1 MSKRRVV
8 VTGLGAI
15 SPLGLTSQELWT
27 GLCEGKS
34 GADTIKAFDP
44 AEFPCKIA
52 GEAPEF
58 KIRNYVPK
66 SHRKATK
73 LMSRDIEL
81 SIVAADEA
89 IKNSGLITKASGAEQ
104 VTVAPQRSAICFGA
118 GLISCD
124 LVELAPSVALSI
136 TDDKFDIKKW
146 GKAGLES
153 LTPLW
158 LLKYLPNMLPCH
170 VGIIHD
176 IQGPSN
182 TITCGEVAGHI
193 AISEA
198 AEMIIR
204 GNAEVALGGGCEAKV
219 NPIVMTRQCLLK
231 RSTFDHN
238 DQPEQA
244 VRPFDAQ
251 ASGSVFGEAAG
262 VLVLEE
268 LQFAKTRNAPVLAE
282 IVGHASSNSLNTQF
296 EHLEPDGK
304 GIQIS
309 IEKALEEAGISPDQ
323 IDLIIPAGTGI
334 AADDKAEAMALKAVF
349 GDDLDSIVVWPIK
362 SMTTHTGAAAGAI
375 DLIAAVQAISNEKIG
390 PSKNYDTPADGYQLN
405 IAKEGVG
412 KEINYA
418 LCCGYSFGGQTAAIV
433 IKKYEETAS

>member
-8 VTGLGAI
+8 VTGLGTI
-15 SPLGLTSQELWT
+15 SPLGLTSQDMWT
-27 GLCEGKS
+27 GLCEGRT

-44 AEFPCKIA
+44 VEFPCKIA
-52 GEAPEF
+52 GEVPEF

-89 IKNSGLITKASGAEQ
+89 IKNSGLVTRADETEQ
-104 VTVAPQRSAICFGA
+104 VSVSPERRAICFGA

-136 TDDKFDIKKW
+136 TENQFDIHKW

-182 TITCGEVAGHI
+182 TITCGEVAAYI
-193 AISEA
+193 AIAEA
-198 AEMIIR
+198 AEMVTR
-204 GNAEVALGGGCEAKV
+204 GDAEIALGGGCEAKV
-219 NPIVMTRQCLLK
+219 NPIVMARQCLLK
-231 RSTFDHN
+231 RSTFDYN
-238 DQPEQA
+238 DQPEKA
-244 VRPFDAQ
+244 VRPFDAK

-268 LQFAKTRNAPVLAE
+268 LEFAKSRNASILAE
-282 IVGHASSNSLNTQF
+282 IVGYASSNSLNKQF

-304 GIQIS
+304 GIQVAIQ
-309 IEKALEEAGISPDQ
+309 KALEEAGIKPDQ
-323 IDLIIPAGTGI
+323 IDLIVPAGTGI
-334 AADDKAEAMALKAVF
+334 AVDDKAEAVALNAVF
-349 GDDLDSIVVWPIK
+349 GEMLNNITVWPIK

-375 DLIAAVQAISNEKIG
+375 DLIATVQAIHNKRIG
-390 PSKNYDTPADGYQLN
+390 PSKNYDTPAEGCRLN
-405 IAKEGVG
+405 IVKEGLE
-412 KEINYA
+412 KETNYA

-433 IKKYEETAS
+433 VKKYEETAS

>member
-15 SPLGLTSQELWT
+15 SPLGLTSHQLWA

-34 GADTIKAFDP
+34 GTDTIKAFNP

-52 GEAPEF
+52 GEVPEF
-58 KIRNYVPK
+58 KVRNYVPK

-89 IKNSGLITKASGAEQ
+89 IKNSGLVTKASGEEQ
-104 VTVAPQRSAICFGA
+104 VTVAPERSAISFGA

-124 LVELAPSVALSI
+124 LVELAPSVAVSI
-136 TDDKFDIKKW
+136 TDNQFDIKKW
-146 GKAGLES
+146 GKAGLEA

-158 LLKYLPNMLPCH
+158 LLKYLPNMLGCH

-193 AISEA
+193 AIAEA
-198 AEMIIR
+198 VEMIVR
-204 GNAEVALGGGCEAKV
+204 GDAEVALGGGCEAKV
-219 NPIVMTRQCLLK
+219 NPIVMMRQCLLK
-231 RSTFDHN
+231 RSTFDYN

-244 VRPFDAQ
+244 ARPYDAK

-268 LQFAKTRNAPVLAE
+268 LEFAKNRNASVLAE
-282 IVGHASSNSLNTQF
+282 IVGHASSNSLNTQY
-296 EHLEPDGK
+296 EHLESDGK
-304 GIQIS
+304 GIQIA
-309 IEKALEEAGISPDQ
+309 IEKALEEAGISPEQ

-334 AADDKAEAMALKAVF
+334 AADDKAEATALKAVF
-349 GDDLDSIVVWPIK
+349 GDVLNKISVWPIK
-362 SMTTHTGAAAGAI
+362 SMVTHTGAASGAI
-375 DLIAAVQAISNEKIG
+375 DLIVAVQAISDKKIG
-390 PSKNYDTPADGYQLN
+390 PSKNYDAPAEGCELN
-405 IAKEGVG
+405 IAKESIE

-433 IKKYEETAS
+433 VKKYEEATS

>member
-8 VTGLGAI
+8 VTGLGAA

-27 GLCEGKS
+27 GLLEGKS
-34 GADTIKAFDP
+34 GIDTIRSFDP
-44 AEFPCKIA
+44 TEFPCKIA
-52 GEAPEF
+52 GEVPEY

-81 SIVAADEA
+81 SIIAADEA
-89 IKNSGLITKASGAEQ
+89 VKNSGLVTKAAQ
-104 VTVAPQRSAICFGA
+104 ADKVTVAPNRSAISFGA

-124 LVELAPSVALSI
+124 LVELSPSVALSI
-136 TDDKFDIKKW
+136 TDNQFDLHKW
-146 GKAGLES
+146 GKAGLEA

-193 AISEA
+193 AIAEA
-198 AEMIIR
+198 TEMIVR
-204 GNAEVALGGGCEAKV
+204 GDADVALGGGCEAKV
-219 NPIVMTRQCLLK
+219 NPIVMMRQCLLK
-231 RSTFDHN
+231 RSTFENN
-238 DQPEQA
+238 DRPHEA
-244 VRPFDAQ
+244 ARPFDAQ
-251 ASGSVFGEAAG
+251 GSGAVFGEGAG
-262 VLVLEE
+262 VIVLEE
-268 LQFAKTRNAPVLAE
+268 LEFATSRNAAILAE
-282 IVGHASSNSLNTQF
+282 IVGCASSNSLNTQY

-304 GIQIS
+304 GIQIA
-309 IEKALEEAGISPDQ
+309 IQKALEEAEIKPEQ

-334 AADDKAEAMALKAVF
+334 GADDKAEAAALHAVF
-349 GDDLDSIVVWPIK
+349 GEALGTIPVWPIK
-362 SMTTHTGAAAGAI
+362 SMVTHTGAAAGAI
-375 DLIAAVQAISNEKIG
+375 DLIAAILALKNKKIG
-390 PSKNYDTPADGYQLN
+390 PAINYDTPADGCRLN
-405 IAKEGVG
+405 ISKKCTE

-418 LCCGYSFGGQTAAIV
+418 LCCGYSFGGQTAAVV
-433 IKKYEETAS
+433 IRKYEETV

>member
-15 SPLGLTSQELWT
+15 SPLGLTSQELWA
-27 GLCEGKS
+27 GLFEGTS
-34 GADTIKAFDP
+34 GAGLIQSFDP
-44 AEFPCKIA
+44 AAFPCKIA
-52 GEAPEF
+52 GEVPDY
-58 KIRNYVPK
+58 KIRDYVPK

-89 IKNSGLITKASGAEQ
+89 IKNSGLVTKAAETDL
-104 VTVAPQRSAICFGA
+104 VTVAPERSAISFGA

-136 TDDKFDIKKW
+136 TDNQFDIHKW

-182 TITCGEVAGHI
+182 TITCGEVAGYI
-193 AISEA
+193 AVAEA
-198 AEMIIR
+198 AEMVAR
-204 GNAEVALGGGCEAKV
+204 GDAEVALGGGCEAKV
-219 NPIVMTRQCLLK
+219 NPIVMMRQCLLE
-231 RSTFDHN
+231 RSTFDYN
-238 DQPEQA
+238 DRPEQA
-244 VRPFDAQ
+244 VRPFDVK

-268 LQFAKTRNAPVLAE
+268 LEFAKNRNAPLLAE
-282 IVGHASSNSLNTQF
+282 LVGSASSNSLHSQF
-296 EHLEPDGK
+296 DHLEPDGK
-304 GIQIS
+304 GIQIA
-309 IEKALEEAGISPDQ
+309 IQKALQEAGIRPEQ
-323 IDLIIPAGTGI
+323 IDLVIPAGTGI
-334 AADDKAEAMALKAVF
+334 AVDDKAEAAALKAVF
-349 GDDLDSIVVWPIK
+349 GERINTLPVWPIK
-362 SMTTHTGAAAGAI
+362 SMVTHTGAAAGAI
-375 DLIAAVQAISNEKIG
+375 DLIAAVQAVNNQKVG
-390 PSKNYDTPADGYQLN
+390 VSKNFESPAQGCELN
-405 IAKEGVG
+405 IANESTE

-433 IKKYEETAS
+433 VKKYEGTD

>member
-1 MSKRRVV
+1 MSTRRVV

-15 SPLGLTSQELWT
+15 SPLGLTSQKLWT

-58 KIRNYVPK
+58 KIRNYIPK

-89 IKNSGLITKASGAEQ
+89 VKNSGLVTKASGTEE
-104 VTVAPQRSAICFGA
+104 VTVAPERSAISFGA

-136 TDDKFDIKKW
+136 TDNQFDLHKW

-158 LLKYLPNMLPCH
+158 LLKYLPNMLGCH

-193 AISEA
+193 AIAEA
-198 AEMIIR
+198 AEMITR
-204 GNAEVALGGGCEAKV
+204 GNAEVALCGGCEAKV

-231 RSTFDHN
+231 RSTFDYN
-238 DQPEQA
+238 DHPEKA
-244 VRPFDAQ
+244 VRPFDKK
-251 ASGSVFGEAAG
+251 ASGSV
-262 VLVLEE
+262 
-268 LQFAKTRNAPVLAE
+268 LQPAL
-282 IVGHASSNSLNTQF
+282 
-296 EHLEPDGK
+296 
-304 GIQIS
+304 S
-309 IEKALEEAGISPDQ
+309 II
-323 IDLIIPAGTGI
+323 
-334 AADDKAEAMALKAVF
+334 
-349 GDDLDSIVVWPIK
+349 
-362 SMTTHTGAAAGAI
+362 
-375 DLIAAVQAISNEKIG
+375 
-390 PSKNYDTPADGYQLN
+390 
-405 IAKEGVG
+405 
-412 KEINYA
+412 
-418 LCCGYSFGGQTAAIV
+418 
-433 IKKYEETAS
+433 